1 MYVAMTRTKVAV
13 HPAAGLRFP
22 PTGFVKLFGILED
35 G

>member
-13 HPAAGLRFP
+13 HPAARLRFP
-22 PTGFVKLFGILED
+22 PTRFVKLFGFLED